1 MELSNKSPLQIAYS
15 KVRAIEEE
23 LYNGNGLLPD
33 YFGSGSVPD
42 LHTTEITPALLT
54 AKTNEVISLLQLV
67 DVSKYSEATQNWLK
81 DNVNNY

>member
-1 MELSNKSPLQIAYS
+1 MCKSPLHISYS

-42 LHTTEITPALLT
+42 LHTAEVTPALLA
-54 AKTNEVISLLQLV
+54 AKTNEVISLLKLV
-67 DVSKYSEATQNWLK
+67 DVSKYSEDTQNWLK
-81 DNVNNY
+81 DNISNY